1 MNTPAGSTTI
11 GRLSRR
17 ALLRTSALAAGG
29 LAVAAGAARSA
40 TAAPARQDGAPVRLR
55 LQNWFSDTDM
65 QDWQI
70 GLDMVKAM
78 HPNIEIALEFAP
90 YEETV
95 TRTLVGA
102 TAGDLPD
109 LIMAST
115 DHTPSLVTSGVL
127 ADLNPYIEAD
137 GDVNPEEFA
146 KGVAQG
152 FNMWGRWWGFPYDV
166 STWGIYY
173 NKDMFDA
180 AGVAYPPAFGEPP
193 WTWEQFLAAAT
204 ALTKPNG
211 EQWGVWWGGDPWN
224 QYLASNFIYGT
235 GGRNFDDDLRRSI
248 IHSEE
253 AAAGL
258 QFMVDLIHRHQVA
271 PTPAETA
278 GGDINYFESGL
289 CAMMLDGQWALGRTT
304 RAVEFPFD
312 VSYFP
317 LAQEKRVVTGGSG
330 FAMSATT
337 AYPEE
342 AWQWLK
348 AFTSPEV
355 LAAMIGS
362 TGRGIPARLSATQSY
377 IDAAATPNAAIFVEQ
392 LDYSFNDRSVLG
404 FPEFLDSF
412 ARNLEPIY
420 NTGEG
425 SILDA
430 LAQVEAEANQVL
442 DEKWADVKIDIEP

>member
-1 MNTPAGSTTI
+1 MNQPGDLSKTRT
-11 GRLSRR
+11 LSRR
-17 ALLRTSALAAGG
+17 QLLRTSALLSAGVV
-29 LAVAAGAARSA
+29 VAGSPAPVAL
-40 TAAPARQDGAPVRLR
+40 AAPARQSGKPVKLR

-70 GLDMVKAM
+70 GLNMVKAM
-78 HPNIEIALEFAP
+78 YPNIEIALEFAP

-109 LIMAST
+109 LIMCST
-115 DHTPSLVTSGVL
+115 DHTPSLTTSGVL
-127 ADLNPYIEAD
+127 MDLNPYIEQD
-137 GDVNPEEFA
+137 GNINPDEFA

-166 STWGIYY
+166 STFGIYY
-173 NKDMFDA
+173 NKEMFDA
-180 AGVAYPPAFGEPP
+180 AGVTHPPAFGETP
-193 WTWEQFLAAAT
+193 WTWDQFVEAAT
-204 ALTKPNG
+204 KLTKPNG
-211 EQWGVWWGGDPWN
+211 EQWGVWWSGDPWN
-224 QYLASNFIYGT
+224 QYLASNFIYGA
-235 GGRNFDDDLRRSI
+235 GGRNFDDDLRRCI

-258 QFMVDLIHRHQVA
+258 QFMVDLIHKHKVA

-289 CAMMLDGQWALGRTT
+289 SAMMLDGQWALGQTT
-304 RAVEFPFD
+304 RAVDFPFD
-312 VSYFP
+312 ISYFP
-317 LAQEKRVVTGGSG
+317 LGKEKRVVTGGSG
-330 FAMSATT
+330 FAMSAT
-337 AYPEE
+337 AAHPEE

-348 AFTSPEV
+348 AFTSTEV
-355 LAAMIGS
+355 LAAMIGD
-362 TGRGIPARLSATQSY
+362 TGRGIPARLSATKSY
-377 IDAAATPNAAIFVEQ
+377 IDAASTKNAAIFVEE

-412 ARNLEPIY
+412 ARNVEPVF

-425 SILDA
+425 SILDG
-430 LAQVEAEANQVL
+430 LTKVEADANAVL
-442 DEKWADVKIDIEP
+442 DQKWADVKIDIEQ